1 MTDNQQDDQQDDQL
15 NNQSDHKKNSDKK
28 PGFFSVLQSVIAA
41 MFGVQSDSKRQQD
54 FEKGNAA
61 EYIVVG
67 IIMVVVFILTIMWVV
82 NSAIDD
88 YKAIN

>member
-1 MTDNQQDDQQDDQL
+1 MTDNQQDKQTDS
-15 NNQSDHKKNSDKK
+15 NNDSDKK